1 MKSTHAFPAAT
12 LLILAAC
19 SREAANEAQQAGPPA
34 NAVTAKADQSMVA
47 PQARPS
53 GDITFA
59 SVLPLRQD
67 PGSEAPMLRNGVV
80 ATTRDWPAS
89 LYATFPTPGGTAACT
104 AALVGPRAILTA
116 AHCTP
121 VSGRI
126 SIRFGGATYGAACT
140 LHPQY
145 SAGDASADFALCKL
159 EGEITAVPS
168 GFRFETISL
177 SSLDQMLNRQILLT
191 GYGCISDVVA
201 NGQTDG
207 LYRIGANTID
217 ETSNSPG
224 RRRGPTYYAGSEDN
238 NLFTRDDPALANL
251 CPGDSGGPAFRAT
264 AGNGSAFGS
273 RSIVGVNS
281 RVFYRDQS
289 RTSYGSSL
297 VSATGGPE
305 FEAWARAW
313 TRSAQVQVCGVGAT
327 LQTCRT

>member
-1 MKSTHAFPAAT
+1 MMNSKLVFPAVT
-12 LLILAAC
+12 VLILSAC
-19 SREAANEAQQAGPPA
+19 GREAANKAEQAAPAA
-34 NAVTAKADQSMVA
+34 NAVTAKADPSMVA

-59 SVLPLRQD
+59 SVLTLRQE

-80 ATTRDWPAS
+80 ATSRDWPAS
-89 LYATFPTPGGTAACT
+89 LYATFPTPRGTAACT
-104 AALVGPRAILTA
+104 AALVGPRAVLTA

-121 VSGRI
+121 LNGRI

-145 SAGDASADFALCKL
+145 AAGDASADFALCKL
-159 EGEITAVPS
+159 EQEIAAPA

-177 SSLDQMLNRQILLT
+177 SELDQMLNRQILLT

-207 LYRIGANTID
+207 RYRIGANTID
-217 ETSNSPG
+217 ETSNSPD
-224 RRRGPTYYAGSEDN
+224 RRRGASYYAGSEDN

-297 VSATGGPE
+297 VAATGGPE
-305 FEAWARAW
+305 FEDWARAW

-327 LQTCRT
+327 LQTCRS